1 MIYSMWMN
9 EGLVSVFYPIM
20 VFGFGL
26 INEVRPSKEFWRTI
40 RLYTTFLLLLKFIF
54 NLAIMQ
60 PLFGS
65 DTYIKIQGFLK
76 IGLFDKGT
84 ILEMLAYM
92 SPEILIICFIM
103 LNEIKLKLCG
113 IYF

>member
-26 INEVRPSKEFWRTI
+26 INEVRPQKEFWRTI

-65 DTYIKIQGFLK
+65 ETYIKI
-76 IGLFDKGT
+76 
-84 ILEMLAYM
+84 
-92 SPEILIICFIM
+92 
-103 LNEIKLKLCG
+103 
-113 IYF
+113 